1 MNWRIN
7 LNFQSDHRLL
17 RCTSWLFLS
26 SYSKCAREISKTIY
40 KRWFVSAGSVG
51 KCFWRLNFLKS
62 LNLSCLVA
70 LCKVSFLSSR
80 IWNLFLTSCKWYFL
94 KIFEIF
100 RILASFLTLRNDFL
114 FGVYLKLS
122 PILKTSSQYSIC
134 CCDVEKFFL
143 PISC

>member
-1 MNWRIN
+1 MNQFKFSKWSPPISMQKLTLFIMLFEVRSK
-7 LNFQSDHRLL
+7 NFKKHLQKVIR
-17 RCTSWLFLS
+17 FGS
-26 SYSKCAREISKTIY
+26 SLDKC
-40 KRWFVSAGSVG
+40 V
-51 KCFWRLNFLKS
+51 WRLNFLKS

-134 CCDVEKFFL
+134 CCDVDKFFL